1 MAKNRLDV
9 SYDFEF
15 DLIAINTNV
24 KEYKL
29 AWAMNKDLGLNLS
42 KQENISI
49 DFSGGK
55 SLSISNYICKTE
67 HMEFRLLK
75 NKAENLHEKFNAFL
89 IPEMRHFDYFLM
101 VADDSMTFEINP
113 FISTIKEIP
122 FSLFAVSVDTSALKS
137 KDNLIF

>member
-15 DLIAINTNV
+15 DLIAINSNV

-29 AWAMNKDLGLNLS
+29 AWAINKNTGLELA
-42 KQENISI
+42 KEENISI

-55 SLSISNYICKTE
+55 SLAISNYFYKTE
-67 HMEFRLLK
+67 YQVFRLLK
-75 NKAENLHEKFNAFL
+75 NKAENLEEKFNAFL
-89 IPEMRHFDYFLM
+89 IPELKHFDYFLM
-101 VADDSMTFEINP
+101 VADDSMTFQVNP

-122 FSLFAVSVDTSALKS
+122 FVQFAVSVDTSALKS

>member
-15 DLIAINTNV
+15 DLIAVNTSV

-29 AWAMNKDLGLNLS
+29 AWALNKEIGLNLA
-42 KQENISI
+42 KEENVSI

-55 SLSISNYICKTE
+55 SLSISNYLCKTE
-67 HMEFRLLK
+67 HQLFRLLK
-75 NKAENLHEKFNAFL
+75 NKAENLEEKFNAFL
-89 IPEMRHFDYFLM
+89 VPELKNFDYFIM
-101 VADDSMTFEINP
+101 VADDSMTFEVNP

-122 FSLFAVSVDTSALKS
+122 FVQFAVSVDTSALKS